1 MEEGLSWSQEALKRE
16 KMHSENLLSRCNLYI
31 GIGAQCM
38 ALTSFL
44 KSVKDKYHA
53 LCLESL
59 TKYYFFKFKLM
70 YIIFKFNYCLYIYVF
85 IYKLLI

>member
-59 TKYYFFKFKLM
+59 TKYYFFKFE
-70 YIIFKFNYCLYIYVF
+70 F
-85 IYKLLI
+85 ILLFF

>member
-1 MEEGLSWSQEALKRE
+1 MEEGLGWSQEALKRE

-53 LCLESL
+53 LCFESL
-59 TKYYFFKFKLM
+59 TK
-70 YIIFKFNYCLYIYVF
+70 
-85 IYKLLI
+85 

>member
-1 MEEGLSWSQEALKRE
+1 MEEGLGWSQEALKRE
-16 KMHSENLLSRCNLYI
+16 KMNSENLLSRCNLYI

-53 LCLESL
+53 LCFKSL
-59 TKYYFFKFKLM
+59 NKYDFL
-70 YIIFKFNYCLYIYVF
+70 NLN
-85 IYKLLI
+85 

>member
-1 MEEGLSWSQEALKRE
+1 MEEGLGWSQEALKRE

-44 KSVKDKYHA
+44 KSVKDKYNA
-53 LCLESL
+53 LCIESL
-59 TKYYFFKFKLM
+59 TKYDFL
-70 YIIFKFNYCLYIYVF
+70 NSS
-85 IYKLLI
+85 